1 MNMDLHKEKSCAR
14 CGGMYWRRQKNGQ
27 KEGSRISEALQ
38 HTRPA
43 PRAVRKDTES
53 AQGNRGRGNR
63 IITSEKITTKMK
75 RELRYNLA
83 PKTPGEVDSNRDV
96 MNRWERAQGMKM
108 SDLTDEEWLD
118 VVESILC
125 LTPWEARE
133 YLEYLRA
140 SGA

>member
-1 MNMDLHKEKSCAR
+1 MSLLATK
-14 CGGMYWRRQKNGQ
+14 
-27 KEGSRISEALQ
+27 
-38 HTRPA
+38 
-43 PRAVRKDTES
+43 
-53 AQGNRGRGNR
+53 
-63 IITSEKITTKMK
+63 IIKKHQITTKMN

-83 PKTPGEVDSNRDV
+83 PKVPGEGDSNRDL
-96 MNRWERAQGMKM
+96 MNRWERAQNMKM
-108 SDLTDEEWLD
+108 SELTEEEWLD